1 MFLFPPFLPSVDRPI
16 FLDAQKFHY
25 LLYIVYVLDY
35 G

>member
-1 MFLFPPFLPSVDRPI
+1 VNRPS
-16 FLDAQKFHY
+16 FLDALQFHY